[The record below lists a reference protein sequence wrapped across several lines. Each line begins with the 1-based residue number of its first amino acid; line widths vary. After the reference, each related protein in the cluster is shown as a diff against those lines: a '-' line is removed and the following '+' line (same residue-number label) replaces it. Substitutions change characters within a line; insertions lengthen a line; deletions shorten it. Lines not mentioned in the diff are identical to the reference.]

1 MCFIRWTESYP
12 NNNLDWKTRSKFCIN
27 ILEPDRWTNSSI
39 FLRNKDPQKLIIHF
53 VIIGLLAEK
62 NKLEM
67 RTKFQEVDRVI
78 MSWCPKL
85 SKDERC
91 RYHSTVNFEYEDDC
105 IKDTEETDMS
115 FQFLR
120 MQKNQLIDLKQ
131 NLERFVN
138 TLPVFGL
145 NSWK

>member
-1 MCFIRWTESYP
+1 MCFIKWTESYP

-27 ILEPDRWTNSSI
+27 ILEPDRWTNFSI
-39 FLRNKDPQKLIIHF
+39 FLRNKDPQKLIIDF
-53 VIIGLLAEK
+53 VIIRLLAEK

-67 RTKFQEVDRVI
+67 RTKFQEVDRVV

-115 FQFLR
+115 TQFLR
-120 MQKNQLIDLKQ
+120 MQKNQLFDLKQ